1 MARRR
6 HKRLGSTKD
15 VHRQRVDSAAATVEW
30 RVQEANA
37 SLDAVARGDVYSCDQ
52 ALRDLTEAHAA
63 RGEAQAHSRSRY
75 ESASRT
81 RIDFASLDKVEARFH
96 KVCVIPNQ
104 RRQGR

>member
-6 HKRLGSTKD
+6 KRLGSATD
-15 VHRQRVDSAAATVEW
+15 VHRQREDSAAATVEW
-30 RVQEANA
+30 RVKEVNA

-63 RGEAQAHSRSRY
+63 RGEAQAHFRSRY
-75 ESASRT
+75 ESASRAK
-81 RIDFASLDKVEARFH
+81 IDFASLDKVETRFH
-96 KVCVIPNQ
+96 KVCVIPSQ